1 MKFNEILNRSNKFNF
16 DNKIILILF
25 SFTYIIFSF
34 YIIDQYSNILSYFD
48 LYRHFLGDGD
58 AHISKIYKIDQKLNL
73 HKIHDTTLYNNNY
86 YIFSLSILKFL
97 KIFPGYNYSLVGMSA
112 VIINLLSIFIICVT
126 GYLICFNI
134 SKSKIFS
141 FGIILLLWN
150 ADLIRLSLS
159 IYPDILQLAFIF
171 LATYFITLDSK
182 YKWFLSFI
190 FCGLA
195 FGVKAQGLLIFLY
208 LITFYF
214 TFELAKHDIN
224 INNFIISVLRNT
236 LLYSSLFLITFF
248 ILNQI
253 DPSHLLK
260 NLLANV
266 VDDGS
271 IKEYDNTRIAFNN
284 FIYILRGKSNLIIF
298 LTIIIFVVTSQLIG
312 SGPKLYFVTNYV
324 IYLLLLLL

>member
-1 MKFNEILNRSNKFNF
+1 M
-16 DNKIILILF
+16 
-25 SFTYIIFSF
+25 
-34 YIIDQYSNILSYFD
+34 
-48 LYRHFLGDGD
+48 
-58 AHISKIYKIDQKLNL
+58 
-73 HKIHDTTLYNNNY
+73 
-86 YIFSLSILKFL
+86 
-97 KIFPGYNYSLVGMSA
+97 
-112 VIINLLSIFIICVT
+112 
-126 GYLICFNI
+126 
-134 SKSKIFS
+134 
-141 FGIILLLWN
+141 
-150 ADLIRLSLS
+150 
-159 IYPDILQLAFIF
+159 
-171 LATYFITLDSK
+171 ATYFITLDSK

-298 LTIIIFVVTSQLIG
+298 LTIIIFGLI
-312 SGPKLYFVTNYV
+312 SIFYEKKIKSYF
-324 IYLLLLLL
+324 